1 MVDAIGGIRPPGFE
15 GPKDARDKRAP
26 APPPEAQGS
35 DKVELSQA
43 GRLLAR
49 VRAMPDIRD
58 ERVEEIREQIARGTY
73 VTEDKLGQALD
84 ALVEDFLAGL

>member
-15 GPKDARDKRAP
+15 GPKESRDKRAP
-26 APPPEAQGS
+26 APAPETRGP

-49 VRAMPDIRD
+49 VRAMPDIR
-58 ERVEEIREQIARGTY
+58 ESKVEEVRQQIVRGTY
-73 VTEDKLGQALD
+73 VTEDKLGKALD
-84 ALVEDFLAGL
+84 ALVEDFLVGL

>member
-1 MVDAIGGIRPPGFE
+1 MVDAIGGIRPPGFD

-26 APPPEAQGS
+26 APPPEAKGS

-43 GRLLAR
+43 GKLLAR
-49 VRAMPDIRD
+49 VRAMPDIR
-58 ERVEEIREQIARGTY
+58 EARVEEIRQQIARGTY
-73 VTEDKLGQALD
+73 VSEDKLGKALD

>member
-26 APPPEAQGS
+26 APPPAATGS

-43 GRLLAR
+43 ARLLAR

-58 ERVEEIREQIARGTY
+58 AKVEEIRQQIVQGTY
-73 VTEDKLGQALD
+73 VSEDRLGKALD
-84 ALVEDFLAGL
+84 NLVDDFLAGL

>member
-1 MVDAIGGIRPPGFE
+1 MVDAIGGIRPPGFD

-26 APPPEAQGS
+26 APPPDVRGS

-49 VRAMPDIRD
+49 VRAMPEVRGDV
-58 ERVEEIREQIARGTY
+58 VEAIREQIARGSY
-73 VTEDKLGQALD
+73 VTEDRLGQALD
-84 ALVEDFLAGL
+84 NLVEDFLQGL